1 DSGVR
6 NPAMAAT
13 FVAAGGGGVAG
24 GGTGV
29 TWTAAES
36 AGVPLVSDAA
46 GLLGMG
52 SQAAVTASHA
62 HSVLGL
68 MRPSLPPFLSC
79 AYRPACARPPA
90 ALPGTR
96 GISP

>member
-1 DSGVR
+1 MSCAVSCSTDSGVG

-36 AGVPLVSDAA
+36 AGVPGVWDAA

-68 MRPSLPPFLSC
+68 GDERLHFGEPAVLFSAHDVAPP
-79 AYRPACARPPA
+79 
-90 ALPGTR
+90 
-96 GISP
+96 